1 MLEVRSRMFGTSVV
15 VVVVVMACCVQDRK
29 ESEEVREL
37 ELASQRG
44 ARHSRRGIKNYKK

>member
-15 VVVVVMACCVQDRK
+15 VVVVVCCVQGRK